1 MSDRSLER
9 AQVPQIRPASYAS
22 AAIFK
27 PFIRLLSF
35 FAKEVNEIRRQ
46 PRLVLSLLLG
56 PFTILLLFGAG
67 YQGSQPVLRTAIVVP
82 PGAES
87 DLDEETLAQ
96 IGGLNFQLAGV
107 TSDREAALAQ
117 LRNGELDIVQI
128 FPANIRE
135 QVLNGEQPSVEFV
148 YNQINPINE
157 QWIQYLGYAE
167 VVEINKSILL
177 STTSSVQGEAQTLQ
191 TQLSDMREQ
200 LDEVDSGLS
209 STDPAELRASIRRLR
224 EASGALALAGMA
236 TGPQSEELRGEL
248 VQLQEDLDTL
258 DQAVSEGR
266 LEEQQ
271 EQVRTTRDRI
281 ARLETQ
287 IAQFNALSPGV
298 IVSPLQQTYQNL
310 TGASYDLMTYYA
322 PSVLALLVQH
332 IAVTL
337 GALSL
342 VRERILGAT
351 EIFRVAPVSVTQV
364 LVGKYLGYTL
374 FIGAIT
380 ALLVLLT
387 RLLNIPFLGDPLV
400 FAGLV
405 LLLTLAS
412 LGIGF
417 FISAI
422 SNSDSQAVQ
431 LSMLVLLM
439 SVFFSGFFLPL
450 ENFSAPVRAVSYA
463 LPLTHGIAGYH
474 DIMLR
479 GAMPGEFT
487 WAALGTIA
495 AITFVGALAG
505 AWAQFRKV
513 VG

>member
-1 MSDRSLER
+1 
-9 AQVPQIRPASYAS
+9 
-22 AAIFK
+22 
-27 PFIRLLSF
+27 
-35 FAKEVNEIRRQ
+35 
-46 PRLVLSLLLG
+46 
-56 PFTILLLFGAG
+56 
-67 YQGSQPVLRTAIVVP
+67 
-82 PGAES
+82 
-87 DLDEETLAQ
+87 
-96 IGGLNFQLAGV
+96 
-107 TSDREAALAQ
+107 
-117 LRNGELDIVQI
+117 
-128 FPANIRE
+128 
-135 QVLNGEQPSVEFV
+135 
-148 YNQINPINE
+148 
-157 QWIQYLGYAE
+157 
-167 VVEINKSILL
+167 
-177 STTSSVQGEAQTLQ
+177 
-191 TQLSDMREQ
+191 
-200 LDEVDSGLS
+200 
-209 STDPAELRASIRRLR
+209 
-224 EASGALALAGMA
+224 
-236 TGPQSEELRGEL
+236 
-248 VQLQEDLDTL
+248 
-258 DQAVSEGR
+258 
-266 LEEQQ
+266 

-450 ENFSAPVRAVSYA
+450 ENFSAPV
-463 LPLTHGIAGYH
+463 
-474 DIMLR
+474 
-479 GAMPGEFT
+479 
-487 WAALGTIA
+487 
-495 AITFVGALAG
+495 
-505 AWAQFRKV
+505 
-513 VG
+513 